1 MIIFLKLPIFLPLK
15 FDSRFFC
22 IPENKFI
29 YLVRD
34 TCWVMSPK
42 WEKFETIRRP
52 PSGVKEYWD
61 VNEKLSH
68 TPLIDS
74 SSASYAPD
82 VDQRGNLH
90 LIGSLSSPIIAIID
104 LNKYFYI

>member
-1 MIIFLKLPIFLPLK
+1 MLK
-15 FDSRFFC
+15 FDSRFFS
-22 IPENKFI
+22 IPENRFI

-34 TCWVMSPK
+34 TCCVISPK

-68 TPLIDS
+68 TPFIDS

-90 LIGSLSSPIIAIID
+90 LIGSLSSPIIAIIE
-104 LNKYFYI
+104 LNKYLYIVQIFISI

>member
-1 MIIFLKLPIFLPLK
+1 
-15 FDSRFFC
+15 
-22 IPENKFI
+22 
-29 YLVRD
+29 
-34 TCWVMSPK
+34 MSPK

-68 TPLIDS
+68 TPFIDS

-90 LIGSLSSPIIAIID
+90 LIGWLSSPIIAIID
-104 LNKYFYI
+104 LNKYCYIQTELNFQKRGRYNSVHLIHTYVVSHRMHH

>member
-1 MIIFLKLPIFLPLK
+1 
-15 FDSRFFC
+15 
-22 IPENKFI
+22 
-29 YLVRD
+29 
-34 TCWVMSPK
+34 MSPK

-68 TPLIDS
+68 TPFIDS

-104 LNKYFYI
+104 LKNIFISKRISILSSKRGRYNSVHLMYTYVVSHRMHH